1 MMIHHVKIEPI
12 DVGHYKVFV
21 DNKPM
26 SASKVDVHID
36 RESIPSV
43 DIDLISEPEIDCD
56 GLVTFSFTPKTVKGA
71 VDLLKAALNRND
83 LGAFLGVDSLNREI
97 ERLGK

>member
-1 MMIHHVKIEPI
+1 ML
-12 DVGHYKVFV
+12 FR
-21 DNKPM
+21 
-26 SASKVDVHID
+26 S
-36 RESIPSV
+36 PSV
-43 DIDLISEPEIDCD
+43 DIDLISGPEIDCD

>member
-1 MMIHHVKIEPI
+1 MMIHHVKIEPLG
-12 DVGHYKVFV
+12 VGRYKVFI

-26 SASKVDVHID
+26 SASKIDVHID
-36 RESIPSV
+36 RESIPSI
-43 DIDLISEPEIDCD
+43 DIDLISEPEIECD

>member
-1 MMIHHVKIEPI
+1 MIHHVKIEQLDI
-12 DVGHYKVFV
+12 GHYKVFV

-26 SASKVDVHID
+26 RARKVDVSID
-36 RESIPSV
+36 VESIPSV

>member
-1 MMIHHVKIEPI
+1 MIHHVKIEPLG
-12 DVGHYKVFV
+12 VGAYKVFV

-26 SASKVDVHID
+26 RASKVDVHID

-43 DIDLISEPEIDCD
+43 DIDLISEPEIECD

-83 LGAFLGVDSLNREI
+83 IGAFLGVDSLNREI

>member
-1 MMIHHVKIEPI
+1 MIHHVKIEQLDI
-12 DVGHYKVFV
+12 GHYKVFV

-26 SASKVDVHID
+26 RARKVDVSID
-36 RESIPSV
+36 VESIPSV
-43 DIDLISEPEIDCD
+43 DIDLVSEPEMEVD
-56 GLVTFSFTPKTVKGA
+56 GLVTFGYTPKTIKGA

-83 LGAFLGVDSLNREI
+83 LSAFLGVDSLNREI

>member
-1 MMIHHVKIEPI
+1 MIHHVKIEQLDI
-12 DVGHYKVFV
+12 GHYKVFV

-26 SASKVDVHID
+26 RARKVDVSID
-36 RESIPSV
+36 VESIPSV
-43 DIDLISEPEIDCD
+43 DIDLVSEPEIDCD

>member
-1 MMIHHVKIEPI
+1 MMIHHVKIEPLG
-12 DVGHYKVFV
+12 VGAYKVFV

-26 SASKVDVHID
+26 SVSKVDVHID

-43 DIDLISEPEIDCD
+43 DIDLISEPEIECD

>member
-1 MMIHHVKIEPI
+1 MIHHVKIEPI

-21 DNKPM
+21 DNKPVR
-26 SASKVDVHID
+26 ARKVDVSID
-36 RESIPSV
+36 VESIPSV
-43 DIDLISEPEIDCD
+43 DIDLVSGPEMEVD
-56 GLVTFSFTPKTVKGA
+56 GLVTFGYTPKTIKGA

-83 LGAFLGVDSLNREI
+83 LSAFLGVDSLNREI

>member
-1 MMIHHVKIEPI
+1 MIHHVKIEPI
-12 DVGHYKVFV
+12 DVGHYKVSV

-26 SASKVDVHID
+26 RARKVDVSID
-36 RESIPSV
+36 VESIPSV
-43 DIDLISEPEIDCD
+43 DIDLVSEPEMEVD
-56 GLVTFSFTPKTVKGA
+56 GLVTFGYTPKTIKGA

>member
-1 MMIHHVKIEPI
+1 MIHHVKIEQLDI
-12 DVGHYKVFV
+12 GHYKVFV

-26 SASKVDVHID
+26 RARKVDVSID
-36 RESIPSV
+36 VESIPSV
-43 DIDLISEPEIDCD
+43 DIDLVSEPEIDCD
-56 GLVTFSFTPKTVKGA
+56 GLVTFSFTPKTIKGA